1 VIGLRFT
8 QMREALL
15 AVSIAVFA
23 LAGCG
28 GSPGPAQ
35 LPEHPDQ
42 GLYVICTGK
51 PRFCA
56 VADLRDPHPEW
67 KSATEL
73 SGEEAVRFRRLA
85 DSGSVPI
92 PP

>member
-1 VIGLRFT
+1 VR
-8 QMREALL
+8 QALL
-15 AVSIAVFA
+15 AGSIAVVI

-28 GSPGPAQ
+28 GDTGSPR
-35 LPEHPDQ
+35 LPEHADQ

-67 KSATEL
+67 KSADEL
-73 SGEEAVRFRRLA
+73 SGDEAVRFRRLVGV
-85 DSGSVPI
+85 GSVPVS
-92 PP
+92 P